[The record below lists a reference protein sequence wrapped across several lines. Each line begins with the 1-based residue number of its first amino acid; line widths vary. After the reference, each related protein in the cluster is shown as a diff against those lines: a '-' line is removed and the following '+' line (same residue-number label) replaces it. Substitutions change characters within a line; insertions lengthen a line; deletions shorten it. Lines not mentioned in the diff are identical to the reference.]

1 MRKVVAALDNSLAA
15 SPVLMTSL
23 ALGRILDA
31 RVEAVHVSV
40 DGDRVAR
47 SAASALQVPLQTA
60 SGQVVE
66 RLIEIG
72 QASDVVAL
80 VVGARGSPFGGRP
93 LGGTA
98 LAVAT
103 SLSSP
108 LVVVPPAA
116 RQPGHLRRVLVPLE
130 GKETESHTPRAIVEL
145 ARGEQLDVV
154 VLHVLEEESL
164 PLFSDQPQHEQAAT
178 TEEFLRRHC
187 PWGIGKVRRRG
198 SRRPV
203 RRARPG
209 HSRGAGRGHHRARL
223 GAGTRGR
230 PSTGRTR
237 GARDGGNPD
246 HARARRLGPRGR
258 SRGIGAGGGT
268 EGLMREPT

>member
-47 SAASALQVPLQTA
+47 SAASALRVPLQTA

-103 SLSSP
+103 SSSSP

-116 RQPGHLRRVLVPLE
+116 RRPGHLRRVLVPLE
-130 GKETESHTPRAIVEL
+130 GKDTESHTPRAIVEL

-187 PWGIGKVRRRG
+187 PWGIGKVRVE
-198 SRRPV
+198 V
-203 RRARPG
+203 RVGRCDELVPAIAEELDADIIALG
-209 HSRGAGRGHHRARL
+209 WAQELEAGRAPVVRAAL
-223 GAGTRGR
+223 ATAGIPIMLVPVDVAPEGVVAGSALVGALKG
-230 PSTGRTR
+230 
-237 GARDGGNPD
+237 
-246 HARARRLGPRGR
+246 
-258 SRGIGAGGGT
+258 
-268 EGLMREPT
+268 